1 MARKILVDLSNSL
14 GTFVQ
19 KTNALSNWVGDLDD
33 FNPRFGA
40 SGTDSDIVSVIN
52 FLDSQLQGVLGD
64 SANFAYMSVDSA
76 DFNALRAESAYINTL
91 NFDSIYGGDIQA
103 DSITANF
110 LRADSAYITHLSV
123 DSAYIDSATIVR
135 LRGDSIS
142 YKYATFNQIDLE
154 SDRLIFDEWSI
165 TEESA
170 SGQTY
175 FPGDPGKRFLIN
187 HNNPVTGVTPV
198 LWFDSNQTIHSDTN
212 ILPVYNLIDS
222 FGVYDS
228 TSHTVGSYARTWNE
242 MHAIDFIG
250 TALRAKWADL
260 AENYLCDEELEVGTV
275 VAVGGSKEIT
285 RGSYLN
291 AHSVIG
297 VVSEKPAILMNQ
309 DLIAGSDEYV
319 VPVALKGRVK
329 VKISGAVTKGDRL
342 VAKENGTAVAD
353 NNKNSWSFAVALED
367 ALFDTVEAIIL

>member
-1 MARKILVDLSNSL
+1 MARKILVDLTNSL

-19 KTNALSNWVGDLDD
+19 KTNAMSDYMGDLDD
-33 FNPRFGA
+33 FNPRFA
-40 SGTDSDIVSVIN
+40 ANNTDSNIVSVIN
-52 FLDSQLQGVLGD
+52 FLDSQLQTVLGD
-64 SANFAYMSVDSA
+64 SAGFKYINVDSA

-91 NFDSIYGGDIQA
+91 NFDSLYGGDINA
-103 DSITANF
+103 DSIYAHF
-110 LRADSAYITHLSV
+110 LRVDSAYISHLSV

-170 SGQTY
+170 DASGQY
-175 FPGDPGKRFLIN
+175 FPGHPGKRLLFN
-187 HNNPVTGVTPV
+187 RNNDPVA
-198 LWFDSNQTIHSDTN
+198 WFDSAQRFLTRDIM
-212 ILPVYNLIDS
+212 PVFDS
-222 FGVYDS
+222 NHGWSHPTGAY
-228 TSHTVGSYARTWNE
+228 TSHDIGASNREWRAMY
-242 MHAIDFIG
+242 AIDFIG

-285 RGSYLN
+285 KGTYDR

-309 DLIAGSDEYV
+309 NLIAGKGEFV
-319 VPVALKGRVK
+319 VPVALKGRVQVK
-329 VKISGAVTKGDRL
+329 VSGTVYKGDRL
-342 VAKENGTAVAD
+342 IPTDNGIAMAN
-353 NNKNSWSFAVALED
+353 NNKNEWSFAVALED
-367 ALFDTVEAIIL
+367 NKFNTVEAIIL